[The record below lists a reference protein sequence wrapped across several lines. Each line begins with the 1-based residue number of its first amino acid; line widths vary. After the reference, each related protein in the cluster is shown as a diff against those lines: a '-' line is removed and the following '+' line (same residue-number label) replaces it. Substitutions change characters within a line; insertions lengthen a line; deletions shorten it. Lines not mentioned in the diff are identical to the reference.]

1 MTLRDQWLLKGHTE
15 ARTFRLSCRYPRVP
29 QVSMAA
35 ASKQPHMGSKPQ
47 LGSRPPLSPSTQH
60 PLALRT
66 CLWDSHTQPKITL
79 ILMHMVTQTH
89 SHNCIAPAQ
98 CAEPRPR
105 HRESLAHNLLHTHH
119 NHSYTHG
126 PATQLHTPSITQTHG
141 FMKSLALSS
150 DGSWAL
156 GWEADRVNHLV
167 PHPSLHF
174 LAPPGISSE
183 STSLY
188 GVGQA
193 LVRPHNTPWRG
204 LSPTKRAFNTASL
217 ALKMML
223 CKPDPH
229 FPLRV
234 TYTHPSI

>member
-105 HRESLAHNLLHTHH
+105 HGESLAHNLLHTHH

-126 PATQLHTPSITQTHG
+126 PDTQLHTPSITQTHG

-156 GWEADRVNHLV
+156 GWEAERVTHLV

-174 LAPPGISSE
+174 LAPPWHPP
-183 STSLY
+183 LK
-188 GVGQA
+188 A
-193 LVRPHNTPWRG
+193 LHYMV
-204 LSPTKRAFNTASL
+204 L
-217 ALKMML
+217 ARLW
-223 CKPDPH
+223 
-229 FPLRV
+229 
-234 TYTHPSI
+234 